1 MIRTLLALSALGF
14 IGIAGTAN
22 AASPIPELK
31 LAPIAIPVIDEGTA
45 IEEEE
50 RPNEV
55 APGYES
61 KGEPAR
67 EEAQPKSDG
76 GDDEVNA
83 VEQEFPTEKLPPS
96 MEK

>member
-14 IGIAGTAN
+14 IGVAGVAN
-22 AASPIPELK
+22 AASTVPELQ
-31 LAPIAIPVIDEGTA
+31 LAPIAIPVVDEGTA

-55 APGYES
+55 APGSQSE
-61 KGEPAR
+61 GEPAGK
-67 EEAQPKSDG
+67 EAQPKSDG
-76 GDDEVNA
+76 GDVELDEV
-83 VEQEFPTEKLPPS
+83 EREYPTEKLPPS

>member
-14 IGIAGTAN
+14 IGVAGAAN
-22 AASPIPELK
+22 AASPVLELQ

-55 APGYES
+55 APGSQGEGES
-61 KGEPAR
+61 AVK
-67 EEAQPKSDG
+67 EAQPKSDG
-76 GDDEVNA
+76 GDVELDEV
-83 VEQEFPTEKLPPS
+83 EREYPTEKLPPS